1 MIKDIFF
8 SPNGKKSQRQLQEEM
23 MTLTES
29 VKILPISW
37 TQSIKI
43 NKFSMKEKDNSIL
56 KKDLIEKNKLRMS
69 LAIEILVTEKIN

>member
-37 TQSIKI
+37 IQSIKI